1 MPFLTNSYTENQ
13 TMLENAIGFGKCF
26 DCKKRELTVGGKKAM
41 LYFISTLSSDALLGD
56 LVSRYQSLP
65 NLSDALTVPMLFAR
79 LVPYGDAVAETDID
93 TLSRMILAGASVLL
107 LENLNTAVITD
118 TRSLPSRSAEEPD
131 NDRVLYGARDG
142 FTEILKNNV
151 ALLRRRIRSN
161 TLVIYRITVG
171 SVSKTDI
178 ALCYDESLADPAY
191 VENIKQKLESI
202 QVDALTV
209 GPQSLAEC
217 LIKRRWFNIF
227 PKFRYTE
234 RPDTASATLLEGN
247 LIILCDTA
255 PQVML
260 LPTSIF
266 DFTQESDDYYFPPL
280 IGTYQRFVRMLIFF
294 VTLFFAP
301 FWYLLVTHPS
311 LIPSW
316 LEFIR
321 VDGKPALPI
330 FFQILIVELL
340 LDGLRLASLNTPST
354 LGSSLS
360 VVAGLILGDFA
371 VDVGWFIPEVILYM
385 AFVAISN
392 FSQPSFELGYA
403 FKFMRIMLLIMVG
416 FFGIVGF
423 VVGTVLIIVI
433 VASNK
438 SVDGSRSYL
447 YPLFPFNGKALLRH
461 LFRFKLNPGNQKKTK
476 K

>member
-1 MPFLTNSYTENQ
+1 MPFLTNSLTENQ
-13 TMLENAIGFGKCF
+13 SMLEQAIGFGKCF
-26 DCKKRELTVGGKKAM
+26 DCKKRELSVCGKKAM
-41 LYFISTLSSDALLGD
+41 LYFISSLSSDSLLGD

-65 NLSDALTVPMLFAR
+65 PLSETLTIPLLFSK
-79 LVPYGDAVAETDID
+79 LIPYGDASAETDINN
-93 TLSRMILAGASVLL
+93 LARLILAGASVLL
-107 LENLNTAVITD
+107 IEDLNTAVITD

-142 FTEILKNNV
+142 FTEVLKNNL
-151 ALLRRRIRSN
+151 ALLRRRVRTKS
-161 TLVIYRITVG
+161 LVIYRITIG
-171 SVSKTDI
+171 RESQTDV
-178 ALCYDESLADPAY
+178 ALCYDESRADPAY
-191 VENIKQKLESI
+191 VQTIKQKLESI
-202 QVDALTV
+202 EVDALTV
-209 GPQSLAEC
+209 GTQSLAEC
-217 LIKRRWFNIF
+217 LIPRRWFNIF

-234 RPDTASATLLEGN
+234 RPDTATATLLEGN

-255 PQVML
+255 PQAML

-280 IGTYQRFVRMLIFF
+280 IGTYQRLVRMLIFF
-294 VTLFFAP
+294 ITLFFAP
-301 FWYLLVTHPS
+301 FWYLLVTHPN

-316 LEFIR
+316 LDFIR
-321 VDGKPALPI
+321 VAGKPALPI

-423 VVGTVLIIVI
+423 AVGTILIVLI

-447 YPLFPFNGKALLRH
+447 YPLIPFNKKALLRH
-461 LFRFKLNPGNQKKTK
+461 FFRFKLTQTK
-476 K
+476 KKK

>member
-1 MPFLTNSYTENQ
+1 MPFLTNNYTENQ
-13 TMLENAIGFGKCF
+13 TALENAIGFGKCF
-26 DCKKRELTVGGKKAM
+26 DCKKREISICGKKGM
-41 LYFISTLSSDALLGD
+41 LYFISSLSSDSLLGD
-56 LVSRYQSLP
+56 LVSRYQTLP
-65 NLSDALTVPMLFAR
+65 TLSETLTVPLLFAK
-79 LVPYGDAVAETDID
+79 LVPYGDATAETDID

-107 LENLNTAVITD
+107 IEDLNTAVVTD

-142 FTEILKNNV
+142 FTEVLKNNL
-151 ALLRRRIRSN
+151 ALLRRRVRSN
-161 TLVIYRITVG
+161 SLVIHRITIG
-171 SVSKTDI
+171 KVSKTDV

-191 VENIKQKLESI
+191 VETIKGKLESI
-202 QVDALTV
+202 EVDALTV
-209 GPQSLAEC
+209 GPQSLAES

-234 RPDTASATLLEGN
+234 RPDTATATLLEGN

-255 PQVML
+255 PQVMM

-280 IGTYQRFVRMLIFF
+280 IGTYQRMVRMLIFF
-294 VTLFFAP
+294 ITLFFAP

-316 LEFIR
+316 LDFIR
-321 VDGKPALPI
+321 VSEKPALPI

-403 FKFMRIMLLIMVG
+403 FKFMRMMLLIMVG

-423 VVGTVLIIVI
+423 VIGTILIIVT
-433 VASNK
+433 VAMNK

-447 YPLFPFNGKALLRH
+447 YPLIPFNKKALLRH
-461 LFRFKLNPGNQKKTK
+461 IFRFKLNPNDHKRK
-476 K
+476 